1 MTNEEDY
8 YARRMKKADAA
19 LPYIMWGGMIV
30 LLVSILTNLL

>member
-1 MTNEEDY
+1 MNNEEDY

-19 LPYIMWGGMIV
+19 LPHIMRGGMIV